1 MITLNKNLRMDKLV
15 CIKTFNMGGA
25 NVCIVGKTYDYW
37 TNFGGLNHFIR
48 LESGQPFPFKG
59 PYGNDIYQSDGD
71 DKDDRPYIFDY
82 FCTVDKYRDNKINKI
97 IDEI

>member
-1 MITLNKNLRMDKLV
+1 MNKLV
-15 CIKTFNMGGA
+15 CIKEFYLTISKDKDC
-25 NVCIVGKTYDYW
+25 CIVGKTYDYW

-82 FCTVDKYRDNKINKI
+82 FCTIEKYRDNTINKI